1 MAKVRAVALQ
11 YPDHPMNLVDS
22 TTRAGRVGLIGL
34 RSRKLGCR
42 IGSLSEARMAL
53 DTFPRASR
61 FRVGHGWMMTIL
73 GCTRSQAS
81 PLYPKPLYPNP
92 LTLNP

>member
-42 IGSLSEARMAL
+42 IGSLSEARNG
-53 DTFPRASR
+53 T
-61 FRVGHGWMMTIL
+61 
-73 GCTRSQAS
+73 
-81 PLYPKPLYPNP
+81 
-92 LTLNP
+92 